1 MGKTKSKSIRRSAY
15 SLIEEGIEFKDNFE
29 RNKKILGRTMPSK
42 KLRNKMAG
50 FLVKAKQQEKK
61 KQEMLKK

>member
-1 MGKTKSKSIRRSAY
+1 MGKTKSKPIRRSSY
-15 SLIEEGIEFKDNFE
+15 SLIKEGVEFEQNFE
-29 RNKKILGRTMPSK
+29 KNKKILGRTMPSK

-50 FLVKAKQQEKK
+50 FLVQAKKQEKK

>member
-1 MGKTKSKSIRRSAY
+1 MGKTKSKSIRKSAY
-15 SLIEEGIEFKDNFE
+15 SLIKEGIEFEQNFE

-50 FLVKAKQQEKK
+50 FLVQAKKQEKK